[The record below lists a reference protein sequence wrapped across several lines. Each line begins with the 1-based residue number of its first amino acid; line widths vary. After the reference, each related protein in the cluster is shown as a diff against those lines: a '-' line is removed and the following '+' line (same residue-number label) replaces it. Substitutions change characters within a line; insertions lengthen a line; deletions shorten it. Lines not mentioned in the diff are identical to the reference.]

1 MNKFV
6 EYLNW
11 CRRMY
16 DENCIERSR
25 HGQQPYS
32 TFDDYYNTN
41 KDWLRQEYENADRL
55 VRV

>member
-25 HGQQPYS
+25 HGQNPYPS
-32 TFDDYYNTN
+32 FDNYYDTN
-41 KDWLRQEYENADRL
+41 KDWLRREYDNKDRIQ
-55 VRV
+55 V

>member
-1 MNKFV
+1 MNEFV

-25 HGQQPYS
+25 HRQNSYPS
-32 TFDDYYNTN
+32 FDNYYDTN
-41 KDWLRQEYENADRL
+41 KDWLRREYDNKDRIQ
-55 VRV
+55 V